1 MPSFS
6 WDKCLDTVLPIHPN
20 WMIAIHSADE
30 QMNVKRLRKCEAKCD
45 PAIPSMCIRDLQ
57 AAAEMWIRVRIRG
70 GMEAW
75 MKAMPRCWTQ
85 DDIQSL
91 SQGSLYLQSNPYLII
106 MHNSHFQTEN
116 CIEGALRKSKTASVR
131 ELMVVIIALSKKE
144 FRNTQRLE
152 RARTGYPGSFRHLF
166 RERSRVKE
174 ADARLASAPV

>member
-1 MPSFS
+1 
-6 WDKCLDTVLPIHPN
+6 
-20 WMIAIHSADE
+20 
-30 QMNVKRLRKCEAKCD
+30 
-45 PAIPSMCIRDLQ
+45 
-57 AAAEMWIRVRIRG
+57 
-70 GMEAW
+70 

-144 FRNTQRLE
+144 FRNNTKAGKGENRISWIVSSSFP
-152 RARTGYPGSFRHLF
+152 RTIT
-166 RERSRVKE
+166 REGVRCPLGVCTT
-174 ADARLASAPV
+174 